1 LLLFFRKEDLPF
13 FLLHA
18 LRVLL
23 ERDAMH
29 PPVID
34 AKPSALRDA
43 VYVLYRRQGRIVF
56 VTLAVLGACYLYG
69 TVHGAQYTAEARLM
83 VSPVGGGA
91 GNGASARNEAEI
103 LSDPAL
109 MRRLVPV
116 LRKDVPPPVGREAEM
131 VGGLRAWWRAR
142 LVALGLARAGS
153 EDARL
158 GDRFARALGVR
169 AVPDTDIIELRFAWD
184 NPGFAALALNALLA
198 DQQRLAAGDAE
209 ATQAVVLA
217 AARLHDAQARLAVL
231 DERIAA
237 LPEIAGAAPDAGAI
251 EREKDRVSSRIAAA
265 RSSADA
271 LRVEREL
278 AARKLEAAEK
288 AYAGGGWVDNP
299 DSPAASTGAAP
310 VDETFV
316 ELLDKRAKL
325 LAKLPEE
332 SPKVHAVDQEIAQ
345 AREHAYQAVRQVLGN
360 RVRGIDDRLAALT
373 AQGLADETALRG
385 LDDRLVQLEALQGSR
400 QGAAVQ
406 VAEATRA
413 LDEQRREAETAVH
426 QAAGLRVLSEASAP
440 AEADWPSPL
449 VLVWA
454 GGVSGLALGLGSAL
468 LAERRRRTIDRPQD
482 ILRVLKIPVLASV
495 PELR

>member
-1 LLLFFRKEDLPF
+1 MDL
-13 FLLHA
+13 
-18 LRVLL
+18 
-23 ERDAMH
+23 
-29 PPVID
+29 PVID
-34 AKPSALRDA
+34 AKPSVLRDA
-43 VYVLYRRQGRIVF
+43 IYVLFRRQGRIVF

-69 TVHGAQYTAEARLM
+69 TVHGARYTAAARVM
-83 VSPVGGGA
+83 VSAGGEA
-91 GNGASARNEAEI
+91 ARNEAEI

-116 LRKDVPPPVGREAEM
+116 LRKDMPQPVGRAAAM
-131 VGGLRAWWRAR
+131 ARGLMAWWRAR
-142 LVALGLARAGS
+142 LVALGLAPAES
-153 EDARL
+153 ADARL
-158 GDRFARALGVR
+158 GALLARALDVR
-169 AVPDTDIIELRFAWD
+169 AVPGTDIIELRFAWD
-184 NPGFAALALNALLA
+184 SPGFAALALNSLLA

-217 AARLHDAQARLAVL
+217 AARLHDAQARLAAL
-231 DERIAA
+231 DARIAD

-265 RSSADA
+265 RSSGDA

-299 DSPAASTGAAP
+299 DTPATATGAAS

-316 ELLDKRAKL
+316 DLLDKRGKL
-325 LAKLPEE
+325 LAKFPAD

-345 AREHAYQAVRQVLGN
+345 AREHAYQAVRQVLGD
-360 RVRGIDDRLAALT
+360 RMRGIDDRLAALT
-373 AQGLADETALRG
+373 AQGLADEAALRG

-400 QGAAVQ
+400 QSAVAQ
-406 VAEATRA
+406 VADAARA

-440 AEADWPSPL
+440 AEADWPSPFFL
-449 VLVWA
+449 LWA
-454 GGVSGLALGLGSAL
+454 GGLAGLVLGLGSAL

>member
-1 LLLFFRKEDLPF
+1 MDF
-13 FLLHA
+13 
-18 LRVLL
+18 
-23 ERDAMH
+23 
-29 PPVID
+29 PVID
-34 AKPSALRDA
+34 AKPSALREA
-43 VYVLYRRQGRIVF
+43 FSVLFRRQVRIVF
-56 VTLAVLGACYLYG
+56 VTVAVLGAFYLYG
-69 TVHGAQYTAEARLM
+69 TVHGARYTAAARLM
-83 VSPVGGGA
+83 VPPVGAVERSGA
-91 GNGASARNEAEI
+91 AARNEAEI

-109 MRRLVPV
+109 MRRLMPV
-116 LRKDVPPPVGREAEM
+116 LRKDVPRPVGREAEM
-131 VGGLRAWWRAR
+131 VRDVSAWWRSR
-142 LVALGLARAGS
+142 LVLLGLAQADS

-158 GDRFARALGVR
+158 EAALARALDVR
-169 AVPDTDIIELRFAWD
+169 AVPDTDVIELRFAWN
-184 NPGFAALALNALLA
+184 NPGFAALALNTLLA

-217 AARLHDAQARLAVL
+217 AARLHDAQARLAAL
-231 DERIAA
+231 DARIAD

-251 EREKDRVSSRIAAA
+251 EREKDRVSSRVAAA
-265 RSSADA
+265 RGSADA

-278 AARKLEAAEK
+278 AARKLDAADK

-299 DSPAASTGAAP
+299 DAPATATGAAP
-310 VDETFV
+310 VDEAFV
-316 ELLDKRAKL
+316 DLLDKRAKL
-325 LAKLPEE
+325 LAKVSED
-332 SPKVHAVDQEIAQ
+332 SPKVHALDQEIAQ
-345 AREHAYQAVRQVLGN
+345 AREHAYQGVRQVLGD

-373 AQGLADETALRG
+373 AQILADEAFLRG

-406 VAEATRA
+406 VAEAARA

-449 VLVWA
+449 VLVWV
-454 GGVSGLALGLGSAL
+454 GGLLGLALGVGSAL

-482 ILRVLKIPVLASV
+482 IVRLLKIPVLASV

>member
-1 LLLFFRKEDLPF
+1 MDL
-13 FLLHA
+13 
-18 LRVLL
+18 
-23 ERDAMH
+23 
-29 PPVID
+29 PVID

-43 VYVLYRRQGRIVF
+43 LYVLFRRQGRIVF
-56 VTLAVLGACYLYG
+56 VTLAVIGAFYLYG
-69 TVHGAQYTAEARLM
+69 TVHGARYTAAARLM
-83 VSPVGGGA
+83 VSPGGA
-91 GNGASARNEAEI
+91 AARNEAEI
-103 LSDPAL
+103 LGDPAL

-116 LRKDVPPPVGREAEM
+116 LRKDVPPPVGRAAELAR
-131 VGGLRAWWRAR
+131 GLSDWWRAR
-142 LVALGLARAGS
+142 LVLLGLARADS

-158 GDRFARALGVR
+158 AASLARALDVR
-169 AVPDTDIIELRFAWD
+169 AVPGTDIIELRFSWD
-184 NPGFAALALNALLA
+184 SPGFAALALNTLLA

-217 AARLHDAQARLAVL
+217 AARLHDAQARLSAL

-299 DSPAASTGAAP
+299 DSPATATGGAP
-310 VDETFV
+310 VDETFID
-316 ELLDKRAKL
+316 LLDKRGKL
-325 LAKLPEE
+325 LAKFSAD

-345 AREHAYQAVRQVLGN
+345 AREHAYQAVRQVLGD
-360 RVRGIDDRLAALT
+360 RVRGIDDRLAALA
-373 AQGLADETALRG
+373 AQGSADEAALRG

-400 QGAAVQ
+400 QGAAAQ

-413 LDEQRREAETAVH
+413 LDEQRREAESEVH

-440 AEADWPSPL
+440 AEADWPTPFF
-449 VLVWA
+449 LVWA
-454 GGVSGLALGLGSAL
+454 GGLAGLALGLGSAL
-468 LAERRRRTIDRPQD
+468 LAERRRSTIDRPQD
-482 ILRVLKIPVLASV
+482 ILRVLKIPVLANV